1 MQLRILASGVAVV
14 AMLLSSSAS
23 FAQSETDK
31 LRDALRDAMAQQ
43 HSLEDQRVALQTQL
57 ADAAREKANLK
68 AQVDAAQAEIKKVK
82 EQYRQAVNE
91 FNKRLGERDDALE
104 KWKSAYDE
112 AASVA
117 RTKDAERAKFEAQAA
132 ALDASYKS
140 CRGKNTELVKLDRDL
155 TRRYA
160 SVTFVDKIL
169 AREPVT
175 GLKRV
180 QVQNELQDYT
190 DKILNQKETACAK

>member
-1 MQLRILASGVAVV
+1 MQLRILASGVAIL